1 MLSSTDRIHLQRKK
15 LQMDEVKPMKK
26 VLIPTKL
33 ENEARKLLEANGH
46 YMVIQDDKT
55 EILTLAKQ
63 HPDTYALIVRSE
75 KVTPALMDALPH
87 LKVIVRAGTG
97 YDTIDIKHARKK
109 DIDVMNTPGANSN
122 AVAEEVVALMLAD
135 ARHIID
141 GDVTTRAGKW
151 EKKKLMGR
159 ELTGKTVGIV
169 GLGNIGQLVAK
180 RLAGFEVKL
189 LGYDPI
195 ISQERA
201 DAMAIEVLGLPDL
214 FAQSDYITLHIPE
227 NDETRGMIDMALISR
242 MKEGA
247 TLINCAR
254 AGILDEAALRQVKTA
269 KKIRFLNDVYPKDAE
284 GPKSVAD
291 IADIMLP
298 HLGASTLEANSN
310 AARRA
315 AEELIELDEKGITS
329 FIVNRNVPE
338 GLNAAYGKLAF
349 TITKLCRHL
358 LGPTAKLARLE
369 TSFYGLLEPFSDWLM
384 IPVVTALGEKVDQPM
399 DNKSARQF
407 LKEMGIEVDNRISD
421 PNKHFENSITIDLV
435 GTLDAGSLRRI
446 SVRGT
451 IVEGSLMIARIN
463 DFDRLYFE
471 PKGPTVFFIYEDRP
485 GVLGQIGSA
494 LATANINI
502 EDVRNPHHLKVNES
516 LVIMRINK
524 PAPPELM
531 DTISRNIRA
540 LSAFYY
546 DFSG

>member
-1 MLSSTDRIHLQRKK
+1 
-15 LQMDEVKPMKK
+15 MKK

-33 ENEARKLLEANGH
+33 ENEARTILEANGH
-46 YMVIQDDKT
+46 YTVIQNDKT
-55 EILTLAKQ
+55 DILALAGQ
-63 HPDTYALIVRSE
+63 HPDTYALIIRSE
-75 KVTPALMDALPH
+75 KVTPALIDALPH
-87 LKVIVRAGTG
+87 LKIIVRAGTG
-97 YDTIDIKHARKK
+97 YDTIDIKYARKK
-109 DIDVMNTPGANSN
+109 GIDVMNTPGANAN

-135 ARHIID
+135 ARHIIA
-141 GDVTTRAGKW
+141 GDATTRAGKW

-169 GLGNIGQLVAK
+169 GLGHIGQLVAQ
-180 RLAGFEVKL
+180 RLAGFNVKL
-189 LGYDPI
+189 LGYDPL

-201 DAMAIEVLGLPDL
+201 DAMATELLELPNL
-214 FAQSDYITLHIPE
+214 FARADYITLHIPE
-227 NDETRGMIDMALISR
+227 NEETRGLINRALISR

-254 AGILDEAALRQVKTA
+254 AGILDEAALREVKAT
-269 KKIRFLNDVYPKDAE
+269 KKIRFLNDVYPKDTE

-298 HLGASTLEANSN
+298 HLGANTVEANTN

-338 GLNAAYGKLAF
+338 GLNEAYGKLAF

-358 LGPTAKLARLE
+358 LGPTAKLASIE
-369 TSFYGLLEPFSDWLM
+369 TSFYGLLQPFSDWLM
-384 IPVVTALGEKVDQPM
+384 IPLITALSDRIDQPL
-399 DNKSARQF
+399 DNKAARQL
-407 LKEMGIEVDNRISD
+407 LKEMGVAVTNRPTD
-421 PNKHFENSITIDLV
+421 PNKHFENSMTIDLV

-451 IVEGSLMIARIN
+451 VVEGTLMIARIN
-463 DFDRLYFE
+463 DFDRLYFA
-471 PKGPTVFFIYEDRP
+471 PNGPTLFFIYEDRP

-494 LATANINI
+494 LAEAGINI
-502 EDVRNPHHLKVNES
+502 EDVRNPHHPKVNES

-524 PAPPELM
+524 PIPAPVM
-531 DTISRNIRA
+531 DNITRQIRA
-540 LSAFYY
+540 LSAFCY
-546 DFSG
+546 DFS